1 MIAQSVD
8 LARELYFAILMD
20 RASKG
25 PVMVASPQGGMD
37 IETVAHETPDLIFR
51 VCVCFHS
58 VRFYSGQTNRNPST
72 STLVLSLNK
81 QGDWLKSSVSIL
93 KRRSLT

>member
-37 IETVAHETPDLIFR
+37 IEAVAHDTPHLIFK
-51 VCVCFHS
+51 VSNAHFF
-58 VRFYSGQTNRNPST
+58 FYSYFSP
-72 STLVLSLNK
+72 LS
-81 QGDWLKSSVSIL
+81 SS
-93 KRRSLT
+93 SLTWMKKV